1 MREPNYRALLIGNST
16 FPEDPHNLPELRG
29 PVNDIALLRGALTDS
44 RFGMFEPDKVRLV
57 VDRTKREITTAI
69 EEFYR
74 VGSRGDR
81 LLLYYSGH
89 GVQDEDGNLY
99 LCARDTRTDVLVAT
113 GVSDLEI
120 NAMLRRSNSD
130 CFIMMLDCCYSG
142 GFRTKGGGMHANLA
156 GSGRFLL
163 TSARR
168 SETARDAS
176 RVTGPS
182 LFTKYVVEGMLLG
195 SLDQNGDGYISLNE
209 LYDYVHTKLRAV
221 SQQIPQRHFDAEG
234 DIAVAYGAREDS
246 QAASPSPPPAAQPVL
261 AISQTLIELNDVE
274 PDEELPAEVVD
285 VFNQGGGLL
294 RWELSTEADWIELE
308 RHESFFKVNMRPC
321 PGTNRSVVH
330 VRAIGAGGSQ
340 DLRIVVRVA
349 GHSSAPKLRLSP
361 PALDFGTL
369 SLGERSPQQSIRLL
383 NDGGGRLRATVEPS
397 EPRIVAR
404 QLDDIIRVQVDTS
417 QVGSLDGWIEVASN
431 GGDARVRVL
440 ASVEPGPVLM
450 ARPTSVDFGR
460 VTAGTV
466 AERQIKVRNGGHG
479 RLHWEF
485 GFIGDF
491 LIVDRAGDNLRFRL
505 HAPVGRYVG
514 SAWIRSNGGEVSL
527 DIRADVVAPARAA
540 WPGPARPI
548 GNRPPDNRQ
557 PRPSPAPAPAPR
569 SPFRR
574 WGRQSLP

>member
-1 MREPNYRALLIGNST
+1 MSERNYRALLIGNSI

-29 PVNDIALLRGALTDS
+29 PVNDIALLRGALTDR
-44 RFGMFEPDKVRLV
+44 RFGMFEPDNVRLV
-57 VDRTKREITTAI
+57 VDRTKPEITTAI

-74 VGSRGDR
+74 LGSRGDR

-142 GFRTKGGGMHANLA
+142 GFRTKGGGLHTNLA

-195 SLDQNGDGYISLNE
+195 ALDQNGDGFVSLNE
-209 LYDYVHTKLRAV
+209 LYDYVHAKLREV

-234 DIAVAYGAREDS
+234 DIAFAYGIREDS
-246 QAASPSPPPAAQPVL
+246 RAAGPPTPPAAQPVL

-285 VFNQGGGLL
+285 VFNQGGGQL
-294 RWELSTEADWIELE
+294 RWELITESDWIELE
-308 RHESFFKVNMRPC
+308 QHESFFKVIMRPR

-330 VRAIGAGGSQ
+330 VRAIGPGGSQ

-349 GHSSAPKLRLSP
+349 AKLSAPKLRLSTP
-361 PALDFGTL
+361 VLDFGTL

-383 NDGGGRLRATVEPS
+383 NDGGGKLRATAVPD
-397 EPRIVAR
+397 EPRILAR
-404 QLDDIIRVQVDTS
+404 QLDDTIRVQVDTS
-417 QVGSLDGWIEVASN
+417 QVGLLDGWIQVTSN
-431 GGDARVRVL
+431 GGEARVRVR
-440 ASVEPGPVLM
+440 ASVEPGPILM
-450 ARPTSVDFGR
+450 VRPTGVDFGR

-479 RLHWEF
+479 TLRWEF
-485 GFIGDF
+485 GFIGDY
-491 LIVDRAGDNLRFRL
+491 LVVDRTGDNLRFRL

-527 DIRADVVAPARAA
+527 DIRADVVPPVREAR
-540 WPGPARPI
+540 PVPARPA
-548 GNRPPDNRQ
+548 GGRPPDGHQ
-557 PRPSPAPAPAPR
+557 PTPAPAPAPR

-574 WGRQSLP
+574 WGRQPLP